1 MEEVQKYPAIYNK
14 FSKDYKNK
22 FIRMNIWKAI
32 GEKFGLDAAEE
43 IVPTTVFAVN
53 KPCWCIVCILCQ
65 AQVIVT
71 TNCGLHYFL
80 HQSNIRSYCPSEYS
94 PLCYISQT
102 HFQLFASLLTA
113 CNYKSFDT
121 GQGFWKGNG
130 FMSQGLSSKISSP
143 TLTKGS
149 QETRSA
155 IDVRH
160 FVSEYR
166 A

>member
-1 MEEVQKYPAIYNK
+1 MAAENTELNTSLFMEEVQKYPAIYNK

-53 KPCWCIVCILCQ
+53 KPCWCIVSILCQ

-102 HFQLFASLLTA
+102 HFQLFASLLIA

-121 GQGFWKGNG
+121 GQGF
-130 FMSQGLSSKISSP
+130 
-143 TLTKGS
+143 
-149 QETRSA
+149 
-155 IDVRH
+155 
-160 FVSEYR
+160 
-166 A
+166 